1 MPKKSKNTKKTNKR
15 KVKSVIPRKKKTK
28 KNLYKKTSLSEE
40 KILLKFNISDKDINN
55 ENGGEKNGKV
65 EEKNIS
71 LKLAENEKKNYWKNI
86 KIIILNQV
94 RKKK

>member
-40 KILLKFNISDKDINN
+40 KILLKFNINDKDINN

>member
-71 LKLAENEKKNYWKNI
+71 LKLDENEKKNYWKNI

>member
-71 LKLAENEKKNYWKNI
+71 LQLAENEKKNYWKNI